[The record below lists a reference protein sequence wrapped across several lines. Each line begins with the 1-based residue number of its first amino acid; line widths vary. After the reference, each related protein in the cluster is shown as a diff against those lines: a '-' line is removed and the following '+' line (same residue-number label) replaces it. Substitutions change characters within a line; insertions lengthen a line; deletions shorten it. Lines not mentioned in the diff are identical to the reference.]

1 MYKLVISDDEGKT
14 TVVPLVRDEITIGR
28 KEGNIIRLTE
38 RNVSRR
44 HALLQRDGASFVVH
58 DLRSYNGVRV
68 NGRRMESELAL
79 KSGDTIAIGDYLLAL
94 QLESSEQVGAGIA
107 VSDAPVAPPRLVML
121 TQPAPGAEFAISE
134 GSSRVG
140 RAEDLDIWVNH
151 RSISREHAQITREG
165 DRFKIEDLGSANG
178 IRHNGRDVSVCDLRS
193 GDVLELGQ
201 VRMRF
206 VGEGESYVLDPP
218 NLEQLND
225 SEYDDAS
232 RVPLFVAA
240 GILLVA
246 LTVGAAIAA
255 LGGGGS
261 PPTSRPIEEP
271 LQSDRTLE
279 GVGSIL
285 RDSKRKV
292 SRSDSAPSRSDPA
305 TRRPSKQV
313 PGQESRSPE
322 TNQALSI
329 LRSRCSEALAASE
342 LDVAEDA
349 AAEALAIAANDRG
362 ALECQS
368 RVRAHRVFDRA
379 LELARTDV
387 DAAFATMLGIPE
399 DSALRQH
406 PKSLAL
412 AGDYAQRHMRRGRQ
426 VRASRS
432 WLALRREAQS
442 VLTADVSFSG
452 SVTEG
457 DRVQAQLWERR
468 ARREV
473 GVLARQAESQDPPPN
488 SPAVS
493 QIPVRSEESAMER
506 ARSCLLRSDHQCVIR
521 TLKGR
526 TGASE
531 LALLVA
537 TYRQVGDTQRMRQ
550 AMQRYLSLYPR
561 TDTATQYRGIL
572 ERLRN

>member
-94 QLESSEQVGAGIA
+94 QLESSEEVGVGIA
-107 VSDAPVAPPRLVML
+107 VSDAPLAPPRLVML

-206 VGEGESYVLDPP
+206 VGEDESYVLDPSS
-218 NLEQLND
+218 LAQLSE

-246 LTVGAAIAA
+246 LTVSAAIAA
-255 LGGGGS
+255 LGSGGS

-271 LQSDRTLE
+271 LQSDRTSE
-279 GVGSIL
+279 GGGSVQ
-285 RDSKRKV
+285 REV
-292 SRSDSAPSRSDPA
+292 SRSDSTPSRSDSA
-305 TRRPSKQV
+305 KSHPSKQV
-313 PGQESRSPE
+313 PRRESRSPE
-322 TNQALSI
+322 THQALSI
-329 LRSRCSEALAASE
+329 LRSRCSEALDASE

-349 AAEALAIAANDRG
+349 AAEALAIAADDRG

-379 LELARTDV
+379 LDLARTDI

-442 VLTADVSFSG
+442 VLTADASFSG

-473 GVLARQAESQDPPPN
+473 GVLARQAEFRDPPPN
-488 SPAVS
+488 SPAVP
-493 QIPVRSEESAMER
+493 QISARSDESAMER